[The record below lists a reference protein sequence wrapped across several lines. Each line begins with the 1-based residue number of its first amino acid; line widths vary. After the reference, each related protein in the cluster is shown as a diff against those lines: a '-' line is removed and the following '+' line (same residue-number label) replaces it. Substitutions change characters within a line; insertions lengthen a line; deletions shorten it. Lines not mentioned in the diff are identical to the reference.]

1 MNSISAISARVIQL
15 LNERNWS
22 AYILAFERGL
32 PNSTVSNILLCK
44 SCNFD
49 TILNF
54 CRCFRILLEE
64 LCHFENLDDN
74 DSLIHY
80 ISYLFHFFA
89 VLSRTAFF
97 LPAYV

>member
-15 LNERNWS
+15 FNIRNWT

-54 CRCFRILLEE
+54 CRRFVSCSKSSAILKILTIT
-64 LCHFENLDDN
+64 
-74 DSLIHY
+74 IH
-80 ISYLFHFFA
+80 
-89 VLSRTAFF
+89 
-97 LPAYV
+97 